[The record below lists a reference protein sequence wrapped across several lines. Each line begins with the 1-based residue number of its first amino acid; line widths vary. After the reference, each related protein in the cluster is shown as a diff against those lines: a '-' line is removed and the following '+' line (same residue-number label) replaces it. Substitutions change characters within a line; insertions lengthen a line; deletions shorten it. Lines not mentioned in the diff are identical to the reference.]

1 MKLEIKIKKKKKE
14 REKKKNRENKKKKKG
29 QIIRGEWKRNKTHG
43 ESAAIRT
50 DAFACCTELGT
61 TLSFPEL
68 PPPTLEANAPVV
80 KRTPRARYSFGILRP
95 RMRLLFSYFSNFV
108 VRP

>member
-1 MKLEIKIKKKKKE
+1 MEESGKE
-14 REKKKNRENKKKKKG
+14 AK
-29 QIIRGEWKRNKTHG
+29 KTHG
-43 ESAAIRT
+43 ESAVIGT

-61 TLSFPEL
+61 ALSFPEL

-95 RMRLLFSYFSNFV
+95 RMRLLFSYFFKLCSQSMIGYKRTWVFITY
-108 VRP
+108 